1 MDNYSYNMDYSN
13 TRMDVPMNDASFGEY
28 FDAQRLRLENLIK
41 DKNRQLNLE
50 WQEDYDKRKE
60 QEQEKNNKTSR

>member
-1 MDNYSYNMDYSN
+1 
-13 TRMDVPMNDASFGEY
+13 MNDVSFGEY

-41 DKNRQLNLE
+41 DKNIQLNLE

-60 QEQEKNNKTSR
+60 QKEEKNQT

>member
-1 MDNYSYNMDYSN
+1 
-13 TRMDVPMNDASFGEY
+13 MNDASFGEY

-50 WQEDYDKRKE
+50 WQEDYDKRKK
-60 QEQEKNNKTSR
+60 EQEKNKTSR

>member
-1 MDNYSYNMDYSN
+1 MKKNSTTPTPDE
-13 TRMDVPMNDASFGEY
+13 SFGEY

-50 WQEDYDKRKE
+50 WKEDYEKRKE
-60 QEQEKNNKTSR
+60 NKT

>member
-1 MDNYSYNMDYSN
+1 
-13 TRMDVPMNDASFGEY
+13 MNDASFGEY

-50 WQEDYDKRKE
+50 WQEDYDKRK
-60 QEQEKNNKTSR
+60 QEEEKNKTSR

>member
-1 MDNYSYNMDYSN
+1 MKKNS
-13 TRMDVPMNDASFGEY
+13 TTPTPAEVSFGEY

-50 WQEDYDKRKE
+50 WKEDYEKRKE
-60 QEQEKNNKTSR
+60 KDKT

>member
-1 MDNYSYNMDYSN
+1 
-13 TRMDVPMNDASFGEY
+13 MNDASFGEY

-50 WQEDYDKRKE
+50 WQEDYDKRNKE
-60 QEQEKNNKTSR
+60 EKNTKTSR

>member
-1 MDNYSYNMDYSN
+1 
-13 TRMDVPMNDASFGEY
+13 MNDASFGEY

-50 WQEDYDKRKE
+50 WQEDYDKRK
-60 QEQEKNNKTSR
+60 QEEKDKTSR

>member
-1 MDNYSYNMDYSN
+1 
-13 TRMDVPMNDASFGEY
+13 MNDASFGEY

-50 WQEDYDKRKE
+50 WQEDYDKRKKE
-60 QEQEKNNKTSR
+60 EKNNKTSR

>member
-1 MDNYSYNMDYSN
+1 
-13 TRMDVPMNDASFGEY
+13 MNDASFGEY

-50 WQEDYDKRKE
+50 WQEDYDKRKK
-60 QEQEKNNKTSR
+60 EQEKDKTSR